1 MTRRLRVLIVDDQ
14 AIARAGVSM
23 LLAGEPDLEVV
34 GEVSNGLLAVQEA
47 GRLRPDVV
55 VMDVRMP
62 ELDGIEATRRLVA
75 GHEPPAVLVL
85 TTFDLDDYV
94 FGALRAGASGF
105 LVKECPPQA
114 LIDAVRAVARGETVL
129 GPSATRRVVDA
140 AVRRADQRSHPRQ
153 GSALDRLSER
163 ERQVFAAI
171 ARGLSNAEIGREL
184 FVTEHTVK
192 THVSSLLAKLGL
204 ASRLQAVIAAYE
216 WGVVLP
222 RDPDRA

>member
-1 MTRRLRVLIVDDQ
+1 
-14 AIARAGVSM
+14 
-23 LLAGEPDLEVV
+23 
-34 GEVSNGLLAVQEA
+34 
-47 GRLRPDVV
+47 
-55 VMDVRMP
+55 
-62 ELDGIEATRRLVA
+62 
-75 GHEPPAVLVL
+75 
-85 TTFDLDDYV
+85 
-94 FGALRAGASGF
+94 
-105 LVKECPPQA
+105 
-114 LIDAVRAVARGETVL
+114 
-129 GPSATRRVVDA
+129 
-140 AVRRADQRSHPRQ
+140 VRRADQRSHLRQ

-222 RDPDRA
+222 RDRA